1 MGQRKPEMRGHIWE
15 EPQRLLS
22 CLSWDPNLD
31 TRTVIELSRRRD
43 PRGLRISAAGQSGA
57 LAVQP

>member
-1 MGQRKPEMRGHIWE
+1 MRGHVWE

-43 PRGLRISAAGQSGA
+43 PRGRRIPAAGQSGA